1 MNSNCSGSISRFNI
15 YRRRKKEE
23 GRRKKEEVAVG
34 CVATENPSREID
46 NLVATH
52 LIQFLLPKSFG
63 FVYCIIL

>member
-1 MNSNCSGSISRFNI
+1 VARLVNLTFIEEGG
-15 YRRRKKEE
+15 RKKEE

-63 FVYCIIL
+63 FVY